1 MRRQLDLLAATP
13 ISFDPGFADLRRSEL
28 ADGAWVDH
36 VPGWSAATISCS
48 TTSSAR

>member
-28 ADGAWVDH
+28 ADGAWSTTSRA
-36 VPGWSAATISCS
+36 GSAATISCS